1 MRPHQKPIAILF
13 INCHLVSPSCWQ
25 LQDPICLHIGLV
37 YYPILFTIPTTHIWS
52 WNRHLVTYIYLF
64 IVHHAKFLMGNSRFF
79 NVYKYII
86 WSWFLLVSFVAS
98 KLCCFSWFVYINS
111 CHLSLSLLVS
121 APFVSVQCLLF
132 GYHLLWQLIWPAVT
146 DTVCP
151 MSAVVADIFAI
162 AILAV
167 LGCVCVCGCHSVW
180 SSLAN

>member
-111 CHLSLSLLVS
+111 CHLSLFWCRPLLFQFNVCFLVTTCFDNS
-121 APFVSVQCLLF
+121 SGQLSRILFVQCLPLLPTFLRLPFLLF
-132 GYHLLWQLIWPAVT
+132 
-146 DTVCP
+146 
-151 MSAVVADIFAI
+151 SVVY
-162 AILAV
+162 
-167 LGCVCVCGCHSVW
+167 VCGCHSVW
-180 SSLAN
+180 SSLAD